1 MPSMTH
7 SMRAW
12 LREVIMSYRDYE
24 EFIAALNDREVRYL
38 VIGAHAVAF
47 HAAPRATKDLDL
59 LLDSTKANAQRVLA
73 ALRDFFGSDLGYTV
87 SDLIDPTG
95 FIQLGV
101 APVRID
107 LLSRMQGCPNFETA
121 WEHRVEARFGGVKAH
136 YLGLDDL
143 IRAKQAA
150 DRLQDRADVRVLERA
165 RTATR
170 LAKRPKRRP
179 LKRD

>member
-1 MPSMTH
+1 MPN
-7 SMRAW
+7 
-12 LREVIMSYRDYE
+12 RDYE

-38 VIGAHAVAF
+38 IVGAHAVAF
-47 HAAPRATKDLDL
+47 HAIPRATKDLDL
-59 LLDSTKANAQRVLA
+59 FLDSVPANAQRVLS
-73 ALRDFFGSDLGYTV
+73 ALCDFFGTDLGYTV
-87 SDLIDPTG
+87 SDLTTPNG

-107 LLSRMQGCPNFETA
+107 LLSTMLGCPNFETA
-121 WEHRVEARFGGVKAH
+121 WEHRVEARFGAVKAH

-150 DRLQDRADVRVLERA
+150 DRLRDRADVRVLQRA
-165 RTATR
+165 KAATR
-170 LAKRPKRRP
+170 PAKRPKRRP